1 MPKRPRNA
9 GEPAAGEDHSLSLT
23 ILGGHR
29 ADAAAPET
37 WPLSGD
43 RAGTGGIPPDP
54 VGRPV
59 SAAAVALFV
68 VVIAIGVAEIHL
80 LGMPRWLDV
89 VYVAFASVMVADDYF
104 RRRAKP
110 AEDQLARESFPS
122 LAPPAPAGAPDAFP
136 AAPRR
141 QAQPHPAEPF
151 ERAEPEEPAEP
162 FQPAGLEEP
171 APEDEDVSAAARE
184 ANGSTAAIG
193 LHASGANGSAADAEP
208 TTALPA
214 LGYTC
219 VPPDDKGREL
229 AIDTEKI
236 TAWCADS
243 ELPVPKMVH
252 DVESPKGQRGGGPA
266 LHWALDQLATG
277 EADTLVVPRLRDL
290 APNVAKLPPLLRW
303 FTESEHRLVAIDL
316 ELDTATDAGRLAAF
330 ALAGVGSWENE
341 RLSARTR
348 EGLEA
353 ARSRGAGR
361 AAPAV
366 ADVPELSERI
376 VRMRNEGMTLQAIA
390 DVLNEEGVP
399 TVRGGAKW
407 RPSSVQRATGY
418 HRPTST
424 RGIQLPH
431 ESGGAQHGRPN
442 KR

>member
-1 MPKRPRNA
+1 
-9 GEPAAGEDHSLSLT
+9 
-23 ILGGHR
+23 
-29 ADAAAPET
+29 
-37 WPLSGD
+37 
-43 RAGTGGIPPDP
+43 

-110 AEDQLARESFPS
+110 AEDKLARESCPS
-122 LAPPAPAGAPDAFP
+122 PAPPAPAGAPDAFP

-151 ERAEPEEPAEP
+151 EQAEPEEPAP
-162 FQPAGLEEP
+162 GN
-171 APEDEDVSAAARE
+171 EDVSAAARE

-193 LHASGANGSAADAEP
+193 LHACGANGSAADAEP
-208 TTALPA
+208 TTALRT

-229 AIDTEKI
+229 ASDTEKI

-252 DVESPKGQRGGGPA
+252 DVESPKGQRGGSPA
-266 LHWALDQLATG
+266 LHWALDQIATG

-361 AAPAV
+361 AASAV

-376 VRMRNEGMTLQAIA
+376 VRMRNEGKTLQAIA
-390 DVLNEEGVP
+390 DVLNQEGVP

-424 RGIQLPH
+424 RGIQLPQA
-431 ESGGAQHGRPN
+431 SGGAQHGRPN
-442 KR
+442 QR